1 MVKPPNSLQNDALK
15 NLNGVIIFSLDAEY
29 CYTAFSDSHRAV
41 MHAIWGVEIEIG
53 QCMLEYLQR
62 EDDRNKAKHNFDKVL
77 QGETLILEEEYGD
90 AAGHLRTWWEN
101 RYSPIYD
108 AEKKIVG
115 LTVFVLDITMRK
127 REDERIRYLAFV
139 MNKISSAVIS
149 TDANLR
155 ISHWN
160 KGAEALYGWQE
171 AEVLGLFVDE
181 VCGTEFSPGQ
191 QESAQQHLMA
201 EKSWRAELKQRHRN
215 GAEIWVDASVTLL
228 EDEQGNFIGGVT
240 INSDITERKLAEE
253 ELRRT
258 KESIE
263 QINHTLRR
271 AFEREQVASRTDA
284 LTGVFNRRYFFEL
297 LEYEFTAS
305 QRYQRP
311 LSLVMFDVDYLKKVN
326 DAYGHQAGDEMLKKA
341 AQVVG
346 SELRDSDVLSRYG
359 GDEFVIL
366 LSNSD
371 EEEAA
376 NVLNRIHTKIQTAQV
391 VWDGHQLGIT
401 ISAGIASRHAEVA
414 NADHLVTLADRALY
428 IAKNSG
434 RNQVSIS
441 PGNEMK

>member
-1 MVKPPNSLQNDALK
+1 MVKPPNPLQNDALK
-15 NLNGVIIFSLDAEY
+15 NLNGVIIFSLDTEY
-29 CYTAFSDSHRAV
+29 CYTAFTDSHRVV

-53 QCMLEYLQR
+53 QCMLGYIQR
-62 EDDRNKAKHNFDKVL
+62 EDDRNKAKHNFDKAL

-90 AAGHLRTWWEN
+90 AAGHLRAWWEN

-108 AEKKIVG
+108 AKKKIVG

-171 AEVLGLFVDE
+171 AEVLGLSVDE
-181 VCGTEFSPGQ
+181 VCGTEFSSGQ
-191 QESAQQHLMA
+191 QEAAQQQLMT
-201 EKSWRAELKQRHRN
+201 EKIWRAELKQRHRD
-215 GAEIWVDASVTLL
+215 GSTIWVDASVTLL
-228 EDEQGNFIGGVT
+228 EDEQSAFIGGVT

-263 QINHTLRR
+263 QINHSLRR
-271 AFEREQVASRTDA
+271 AFEREQIASRTDA

-297 LEYEFTAS
+297 LEYEFAAS
-305 QRYQRP
+305 QRYNRP
-311 LSLVMFDVDYLKKVN
+311 LSLVMFDVDYLKKIN
-326 DAYGHQAGDEMLKKA
+326 DTYGHQAGDEMLRKTT
-341 AQVVG
+341 QVVG
-346 SELRDSDVLSRYG
+346 NELRDSDVLSRYG

-371 EEEAA
+371 EHEAA
-376 NVLNRIHTKIQTAQV
+376 KVLQRIHSKIRAAQM
-391 VWDGHQLGIT
+391 VWGEHQLGIT
-401 ISAGIASRHAEVA
+401 ISAGIASMHSDVE
-414 NADHLVTLADRALY
+414 NADQLVNLADQALY
-428 IAKNSG
+428 KAKNAG
-434 RNQVSIS
+434 RNQMSIS
-441 PGNEMK
+441 PGAEI